1 VNLLGATVIGVAA
14 GALCALAVTVKLK
27 LNLDD
32 SLDVLAVHFFG
43 GVIGALLIG
52 LFGTA
57 AIGGKDGLFYGGGGA
72 LLGHQALAV
81 VAVAVY
87 SLVVSA
93 LIATLI
99 KKTIGLR
106 VSDADEELGLD
117 VALHGERAYSDA
129 E

>member
-1 VNLLGATVIGVAA
+1 M
-14 GALCALAVTVKLK
+14 KLK
-27 LNLDD
+27 LDD

-52 LFGTA
+52 FLGTA
-57 AIGGKDGLFYGGGGA
+57 AIGGKDGLFYGGGAA

-81 VAVAVY
+81 VAVAIY

-93 LIATLI
+93 AIAVVI

-106 VSDADEELGLD
+106 VSEEDEELGLD
-117 VALHGERAYSDA
+117 MALHGEHAYVDEPEA
-129 E
+129 ITG